1 MHWLSEMVDV
11 SDIDIKEYCDRMTDT
26 GSKVEGYETLAEEI
40 SGVVIGKVVKT
51 ERHPDADRLHICQ
64 IDVGESEPVQI
75 ITSAQ
80 NVYEGAVVPVCR
92 IGAELPG
99 GIHIK
104 PTKFRG
110 LPSDGMMC
118 SYGELGLT
126 EHEMPEADPEGIL
139 LLNEVMEGPFP
150 LGEDVC
156 SFLGLREHV
165 VEFEITPNRPD
176 CLSVI
181 GLAKET
187 GASFARP
194 VASHKPAV
202 KGAGDD
208 VKKYIDVSIESPL
221 CARYSARVVK
231 NVKIEPSPL
240 WLRLRLHA
248 AGVRPINNI
257 VDITNYVML
266 EYGQPMHA
274 FDYACL
280 EGSKIVVKEAYK
292 GQAFTSLDDVD
303 HTLDEGMLT
312 IQDSKKPVALAGVM
326 GGANSEITEKTSLVV
341 FESASFD
348 AAAVRIAS
356 RALGMRTESS
366 ARFEKGLDS
375 DLTREALERACEL
388 VELLE
393 AGDVVDGCVDVYP
406 VPKTPV
412 RLPLEVEKINR
423 FLGVSLTEADMRSI
437 LETLEFTFD
446 GQEIIVPSF
455 RDDVRCF
462 NDIAEEIARIYGYN
476 KIEST
481 PFKGAVRPGIVPPR
495 LQYKR
500 RVSDQLIAMGYY
512 ECCTFSFISPKQYDR
527 IGLAAQ
533 DERRNSVV
541 ISNPLGEDTSV
552 MRTMLL
558 PSMLECLA
566 RNNNNHGAPAKL
578 FEIARVYQKSSTPE
592 ELPAEPL
599 RIALG
604 FYGSGDFYDMK
615 GVIETLLRGAGI
627 TAVYTA
633 CATESAFHPGRCAEI
648 TDGEGRLLG
657 RFGQIHPHIAEGYG
671 LGADTYAAELDF
683 EAIFEGADFE
693 KRFAPLPKYPVLT
706 RDFAFVCDESLEVGR
721 IEAIIRQ
728 TGGKRVEEITLFDIY
743 RGAQVGEGK
752 KSVAYSITM
761 RAPDRT
767 LTDEEA
773 DKTAAKI
780 TKRLYEELGITL
792 RA

>member
-11 SDIDIKEYCDRMTDT
+11 SDIDIKKYCDRMTDT
-26 GSKVEGYETLAEEI
+26 GSKVEGYEILGEDVG
-40 SGVVIGKVVKT
+40 GVVIGKVVKT

-64 IDVGESEPVQI
+64 IDVGEAAPVQI

-92 IGAELPG
+92 VGASLPG

-110 LPSDGMMC
+110 LESYGMMC

-139 LLNEVMEGPFP
+139 LLNEVVEGPFP
-150 LGEDVC
+150 IGEDVC

-187 GASFARP
+187 GASFSRP
-194 VASHKPAV
+194 VSYHKPV
-202 KGAGDD
+202 VEGAGDD
-208 VKKYIDVSIESPL
+208 VKKYLDVSVESPL

-240 WLRLRLHA
+240 WMRLRLRA

-274 FDYACL
+274 FDYSCL
-280 EGSKIVVKEAYK
+280 EGNKIVVKEAYK
-292 GQAFTSLDDVD
+292 GQTFTSLDDVD
-303 HTLDEGMLT
+303 HVLEEGMLT
-312 IQDSKKPVALAGVM
+312 IQDSHKPVALAGVM
-326 GGANSEITEKTSLVV
+326 GGANSEITEKTSIVV
-341 FESASFD
+341 FESAAFD
-348 AAAVRIAS
+348 AASVRIAS

-366 ARFEKGLDS
+366 ARFEKGLDAEQT
-375 DLTREALERACEL
+375 LAALERACEL

-393 AGDVVDGCVDVYP
+393 AGQVVDGHIDVYP
-406 VPKTPV
+406 VPKESV
-412 RLPLEVEKINR
+412 RLPLEVDKINR
-423 FLGVSLTEADMRSI
+423 FLGVSLTESEMRAI
-437 LETLEFTFD
+437 LETLDFTFD
-446 GQEIIVPSF
+446 GQEIVVPSF

-476 KIEST
+476 NIEAT
-481 PFKGAVRPGIVPPR
+481 PFKGAVRPGVVPPR
-495 LQYKR
+495 LLYKR
-500 RVSDQLIAMGYY
+500 RVIDQLIAMGYY
-512 ECCTFSFISPKQYDR
+512 ECCTFSFISPKNYDR
-527 IGLAAQ
+527 IGLAAD

-558 PSMLECLA
+558 PSLLECLE
-566 RNNNNHGAPAKL
+566 RNHNNHGAPVKL
-578 FEIARVYQKSSTPE
+578 FEIARVYQKSSTPD
-592 ELPAEPL
+592 ELPKEPL
-599 RIALG
+599 RIAFG
-604 FYGSGDFYDMK
+604 FYGGGDFYDAK

-627 TAVYTA
+627 TARYKA
-633 CATESAFHPGRCAEI
+633 CTGEAAFHPGRCAEI
-648 TDGEGRLLG
+648 TDAEGRLLG

-671 LGADTYAAELDF
+671 LGADAYAAELDF

-693 KRFAPLPKYPVLT
+693 KRFVALPKYPVLT
-706 RDFAFVCDESLEVGR
+706 RDFAFVCDEALEVGR
-721 IEAIIRQ
+721 IEEIIRQ

-780 TKRLYEELGITL
+780 TKRLYEELGISL
-792 RA
+792 RT